1 MSRNRRFPRLLL
13 LAALLCTSLAG
24 AATPATVAA
33 ADHTYRVDNAKDD
46 DLPPVGPPPPSPVC
60 NDNIATNKNCTLR
73 QALKLAASDGGSSEI
88 VFIIPPNPGDPDYGF
103 SSVTGTWTI
112 SPTSA
117 LPTIS
122 ANDTTITGRGFFAP
136 SIVIDGSRVP
146 GTSAVGLKITSA
158 DNLIRKLAIVNF
170 KDTGSTGGIGILI
183 SGANAQDNSVVESYL
198 GVAPSGN
205 LARPNSNAGIKL
217 EAGASDNTIG
227 GDGQFNLI
235 SGNGTNVLSGTGI
248 LLSNASNNTIQ
259 GNFIGLGL
267 NGFSTVALGNTG
279 DGIRLSDSDNNT
291 IGGAGDARNFISA
304 NGQAGVLLTGGSS
317 GNTIVG
323 NYIGTNE
330 IGFATGFGND
340 GSGVEIVNGASNN
353 TVSGDD
359 LSHSVIS
366 GNGGYGVLV
375 SDSGTNGNK
384 ILGAYIGVADD
395 GATALPNAL
404 GGVHIRNDAASTVVG
419 EANKGN
425 VISGNSGYA
434 VTLGG
439 PGNFPQTASTTIAAN
454 SIGVSFDGVQ
464 AVPNNAGGVLIDRG
478 ARSSTV
484 GGSSVTLQNII
495 SGNGGP
501 GVVVTGTTALDNVI
515 AGNVIGLK
523 RGGDGELTSAAPNAG
538 DGVLIGGGAKGTR
551 VGGAGTESNVI
562 SSNGG
567 NGVRVSGA
575 FTTTIQSNTIGAVQN
590 GATVV
595 GLGNAQN
602 GVLADG
608 GTRNVVITGSTIY
621 SNTLNGVLVTG
632 SAQQVKITSNS
643 ISRNRQM
650 GINLD
655 PETVPPAPGIASNP
669 NHDIDPPFALALS
682 QSGQL
687 TGRVAVGANPAACNS
702 CTIQLFTADPVLLDG
717 QGKTQINTAV
727 NLTANGYFTATLG
740 GVPPQ
745 VLVTATDGA
754 GNTSEYALI
763 ERLFRV
769 AIGPARP
776 RQEAI
781 PGQAVTFTHYVTN
794 TGTIDLLDLQLSAVS
809 KLNWPFNLNPA
820 GAFALPA
827 KASRLVTVTLTLP
840 TGSDPRVYAGN
851 LEETRVTVR
860 STAMPTVTASIT
872 DETLVKPQFLLTAL
886 PPTSRSALAK
896 ANDIVMFTHGF
907 RNDGNISTTVT
918 LTASTDLTWKTSIKP
933 LSYLLKPGET
943 ITATAVVTVPQTV
956 FANAIG
962 KTTIKITSPDATQNK
977 ILTDTI
983 TITTTARATLEP
995 NNERDGAAGET
1006 ISLLHLATN
1015 TSNGQATFK
1024 LLGASALG
1032 SVVRFRSGTPGIVIG
1047 PDNSFT
1053 LGTTPGTNKLTLF
1066 VDVTINPQALPG
1078 TTDQITINLTDQSG
1092 VILAS
1097 AQDNIRI
1104 TQAQIRPRLWLPIV
1118 LNQ

>member
-1 MSRNRRFPRLLL
+1 MSRNHRFSRLLL
-13 LAALLCTSLAG
+13 LAALLCASLAG
-24 AATPATVAA
+24 AAAPAVVAA

-46 DLPPVGPPPPSPVC
+46 GVSQVPSC
-60 NDNIATNKNCTLR
+60 NDSVATNKNCTLR
-73 QALKLAASDGGSSEI
+73 QALTLAASDSGSSEI
-88 VFIIPPNPGDPDYGF
+88 RFIIPANPSDPDYGF

-112 SPTSA
+112 SPTAA

-122 ANDTTITGRGFFAP
+122 ANDTTITGKGFFAP

-146 GTSAVGLKITSA
+146 GTSAIGLKITSSG
-158 DNLIRKLAIVNF
+158 NTISKLAIINF
-170 KDTGSTGGIGILI
+170 KDTGSTNGVGILI
-183 SGANAQDNSVVESYL
+183 SGTSAKNNTVVESYL

-205 LARPNSNAGIKL
+205 VARPNSNAGIKL

-227 GDGQFNLI
+227 GDGEFNLI

-248 LLSNASNNTIQ
+248 LLSNAVSNTIQ

-267 NGFSTVALGNTG
+267 NGFSTVVLGNTG
-279 DGIRLSDSDNNT
+279 DGIRLIDSDNNT

-340 GSGVEIVNGASNN
+340 GSGIEIVNGASNN
-353 TVSGDD
+353 TISGDD
-359 LSHSVIS
+359 LTHSVIS
-366 GNGGYGVLV
+366 GNGGYGVV
-375 SDSGTNGNK
+375 ISDSSTNGNK

-404 GGVHIRNDAASTVVG
+404 GGIHIRNDAASNVVG

-425 VISGNSGYA
+425 VISGNSGYG

-439 PGNFPQTASTTIAAN
+439 PGNFPQTTSTTIAAN
-454 SIGVSFDGVQ
+454 AIGVSFDGVQ
-464 AVPNNAGGVLIDRG
+464 TVPNSAGGVLIDRG
-478 ARSSTV
+478 ARSSTL
-484 GGSSVTLQNII
+484 GGSNVTLQNII

-501 GVVVTGTTALDNVI
+501 GVVVTGTTALDNLI
-515 AGNVIGLK
+515 AGNLIGLK
-523 RGGDGELTSAAPNAG
+523 RGGDGELRAAAPNAG

-551 VGGAGTESNVI
+551 VGGIGAESNVI
-562 SSNGG
+562 ASNGG
-567 NGVRVSGA
+567 NGVHVSGA
-575 FTTTIQSNTIGAVQN
+575 FTTTIQSNVIGAVPD
-590 GATVV
+590 GATFL

-608 GTRNVVITGSTIY
+608 SARNVVITGSTIY

-632 SAQQVKITSNS
+632 GAQQVKITSNS
-643 ISRNRQM
+643 ISRNRLK
-650 GINLD
+650 GIELD
-655 PETVPPAPGIASNP
+655 PETAPPDPGIASNP
-669 NHDIDPPFALALS
+669 NHDIDTPFALALS

-687 TGRVAVGANPAACNS
+687 TGRVLVGASAAACNG
-702 CTIQLFTADPVLLDG
+702 CTLQIFTSDPILLDG
-717 QGKTQINTAV
+717 QGKTPITTSV
-727 NLTANGYFTATLG
+727 TLTANGYFTATLG

-745 VLVTATDGA
+745 VLVTATDSA

-781 PGQAVTFTHYVTN
+781 PGQIVTFTHYVTN
-794 TGTIDLLDLQLSAVS
+794 TGTIDLEDLQLSAVS
-809 KLNWPFNLNPA
+809 KLNWPFSLNPSA
-820 GAFALPA
+820 EFRLAA

-840 TGSDPRVYAGN
+840 TGSDSRVFAGN
-851 LEETRVTVR
+851 LEQTRVTVR
-860 STAMPTVTASIT
+860 STDLPTVTASIT

-896 ANDIVMFTHGF
+896 ANDVVMFTHGF
-907 RNDGNISTTVT
+907 KNNGNISTTVT

-933 LSYLLKPGET
+933 LSYVLKPGEI

-956 FANAIG
+956 FANAVA
-962 KTTIKITSPDATQNK
+962 KTTIKVTSPDPTQNK

-983 TITTTARATLEP
+983 TITTTARATLTP
-995 NNERDGAAGET
+995 NNEIDGAAGET
-1006 ISLLHLATN
+1006 ISLLHVATN
-1015 TSNGQATFK
+1015 TSNGPATFK
-1024 LLGASALG
+1024 LLGSSGLG
-1032 SVVRFRSGTPGIVIG
+1032 SVVRFRSNTPGIVIG

-1053 LGTTPGTNKLTLF
+1053 LNTTIGTNKLNFF

-1078 TTDQITINLTDQSG
+1078 STDQITINLTDQSG

-1104 TQAQIRPRLWLPIV
+1104 TQAQVRPRLWLPIV
-1118 LNQ
+1118 LN